1 MLAVLERYGH
11 SVQAEPVSRD
21 VAGVGHIAE
30 QRVAE
35 MRHVDPELVPASGPR
50 EQPDQRG
57 LTKQTRRRRRK
68 KKRRDGTIDDE
79 AQGGGGSHVTASP
92 SVTLDIATSWPAI
105 KPKPKPASTPWRR
118 IAGPAV

>member
-68 KKRRDGTIDDE
+68 KSGEMAPSTMRLRGGE
-79 AQGGGGSHVTASP
+79 ART
-92 SVTLDIATSWPAI
+92 
-105 KPKPKPASTPWRR
+105 
-118 IAGPAV
+118 